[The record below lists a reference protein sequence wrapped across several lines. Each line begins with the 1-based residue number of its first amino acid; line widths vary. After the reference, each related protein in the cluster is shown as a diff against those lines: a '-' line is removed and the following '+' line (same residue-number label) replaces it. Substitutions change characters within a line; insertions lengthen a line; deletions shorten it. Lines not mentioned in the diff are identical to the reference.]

1 MDGLLLGSM
10 DKQKTERYGTGFQTV
25 SVTKNLLKM
34 IHISECYDHQNFDT
48 VLEGKTKA
56 CSTKIIHGFSK
67 EKFRE

>member
-34 IHISECYDHQNFDT
+34 IHISECYDIRILTLF
-48 VLEGKTKA
+48 L
-56 CSTKIIHGFSK
+56 K
-67 EKFRE
+67 EKPKLVRQR